1 MVELIT
7 VPINLE
13 EGIEVIIGQG
23 NFSLKTV
30 DDIARALMT
39 SSSKIKV
46 GVAMNDGGMKI
57 TRTSGNDKD
66 LEKQAGE
73 LAYLIGA
80 GHVFVALIKDA
91 YPVNILNDLKHVHGV
106 CKIFAASANPMQV
119 LVAET
124 DQGRAVIGV
133 VDGFKSESIEDE
145 QTKVERRELL
155 KKIGYNLG

>member
-1 MVELIT
+1 MVDIKV

-13 EGIEVIIGQG
+13 AGIEVILGQG

-30 DDIARALMT
+30 DDIARVLIA
-39 SSSKIKV
+39 SAPNIKV

-57 TRTSGNDKD
+57 TRTSGNDPD
-66 LEKQAGE
+66 LEKLAGE

-80 GHVFVALIKDA
+80 GHLFVALIKEA
-91 YPVNILNDLKHVHGV
+91 YPLNILNDLKHVHGI
-106 CKIFAASANPMQV
+106 CKIFAASSNPLQV

-133 VDGFKSESIEDE
+133 VDGFRSDGIEDE
-145 QTKVERRELL
+145 ETKKERRELL
-155 KKIGYNLG
+155 HKIGYHLG

>member
-1 MVELIT
+1 MVEIIT
-7 VPINLE
+7 IPINLE
-13 EGIEVIIGQG
+13 AGIEVILGQG

-39 SSSKIKV
+39 SSSRIKV

-57 TRTSGNDKD
+57 TRTSGNDPD
-66 LEKQAGE
+66 LEKLAGQI
-73 LAYLIGA
+73 AFTIGA
-80 GHVFVALIKDA
+80 GHLFIALIKDA

-106 CKIFAASANPMQV
+106 CKIFAASSNPLEV

-133 VDGFKSESIEDE
+133 VDGFKSEGIEDE
-145 QTKVERRELL
+145 KTKQERRELL
-155 KKIGYNLG
+155 HRIGYNLG

>member
-1 MVELIT
+1 MVDIKV

-13 EGIEVIIGQG
+13 AGIEVILGQG

-30 DDIARALMT
+30 DDIARVLIA
-39 SSSKIKV
+39 SAPNIKV

-57 TRTSGNDKD
+57 TRTSGNDPD
-66 LEKQAGE
+66 LEKLAGE

-80 GHVFVALIKDA
+80 GHLFVALIKEA
-91 YPVNILNDLKHVHGV
+91 YPLNILNDLKHVHGI
-106 CKIFAASANPMQV
+106 CKIFAASSNPLQA

-133 VDGFKSESIEDE
+133 VDGFKSDGIEDE
-145 QTKVERRELL
+145 ETKKERRELL
-155 KKIGYNLG
+155 HKIGYHLG

>member
-1 MVELIT
+1 MVDIIT

-13 EGIEVIIGQG
+13 EGIEIIVGQG

-30 DDIARALMT
+30 DDIARALMV

-57 TRTSGNDKD
+57 TRTSGNDPD
-66 LEKQAGE
+66 LEKMAGE

-80 GHVFVALIKDA
+80 GHVFIALIKDA

-106 CKIFAASANPMQV
+106 CKIFAASSNPMEI

-124 DQGRAVIGV
+124 TLGRAVIGV
-133 VDGFKSESIEDE
+133 VDGHRSEGIEDE
-145 QTKVERRELL
+145 ATKKERRELL
-155 KKIGYNLG
+155 HKIGYNLG

>member
-1 MVELIT
+1 MVDIKV

-13 EGIEVIIGQG
+13 AGIEVILGQG

-30 DDIARALMT
+30 DDIARVLIA
-39 SSSKIKV
+39 SAPNIKV

-57 TRTSGNDKD
+57 TRTSGNDPD
-66 LEKQAGE
+66 LEKLAGE

-80 GHVFVALIKDA
+80 GHLFVALIKEA
-91 YPVNILNDLKHVHGV
+91 YPLNILNDLKHVHGI
-106 CKIFAASANPMQV
+106 CKIFAASSNPLQV

-133 VDGFKSESIEDE
+133 VDGFKSDGIEDE
-145 QTKVERRELL
+145 ETKKERRELL
-155 KKIGYNLG
+155 HKIGYHLG